1 LRIIYVEDNAANLA
15 LVQRVARLG
24 QHQVENFVSGEDALE
39 KVVEAPPD
47 LLLVDIQLAGL
58 MNGLDLALALR
69 ERAVRVP
76 MVAVTA
82 YAMVGDRER
91 CLDAG
96 FQDYMPKPLPVS
108 DLIVLFENF
117 SSSSRP
123 QQGV

>member
-1 LRIIYVEDNAANLA
+1 MRIIYVEDNAANLA

>member
-1 LRIIYVEDNAANLA
+1 MRIIYVEDNPANLA

-24 QHQVENFVSGEDALE
+24 QHEVENFVSGEDALE

-69 ERAVRVP
+69 ERAVSVP

-82 YAMVGDRER
+82 YAMLGDRER

-108 DLIVLFENF
+108 DLIALFENF
-117 SSSSRP
+117 SSSARP
-123 QQGV
+123 HQGV